1 MKITINPNRNGSF
14 KIDIRKQ
21 FTDID
26 DTINAII
33 KECEKHNI
41 VYLNDLNIFYNEK
54 LNKIYFISLETL
66 KNNLKAGYIIPF
78 KSHDI
83 SFFNENAI
91 NEIYK
96 RYDKYLLLKRDLYIY
111 DLQLNYRRGLIK
123 VNGRIYETEN
133 IKDNP
138 AGLKKRV
145 NISGLYYHF

>member
-26 DTINAII
+26 ETINAII

-41 VYLNDLNIFYNEK
+41 VYLNDLNIFYNDK
-54 LNKIYFISLETL
+54 LNKIYFVSLETL
-66 KNNLKAGYIIPF
+66 KYNLKAGYIIPF
-78 KSHDI
+78 KSHEI
-83 SFFNENAI
+83 SFYNENAI

-96 RYDKYLLLKRDLYIY
+96 RFDRYLLLNRDLFIY
-111 DLQLNYRRGLIK
+111 DINLKYRRGLIK
-123 VNGRIYETEN
+123 VNNQIYEYET

-138 AGLKKRV
+138 DGLKRRAK
-145 NISGLYYHF
+145 IGGLYYHF